1 MFSAALGSLDERVW
15 RFFVDHPFLI
25 SFAKVYTRWGVS
37 SILVPLALMVGV
49 ALFAKYQSVAL
60 AAIPMLALQV
70 NDVLTATSKSY
81 FGVARPPRA
90 EWLAGAAGGSFPSGH
105 MANTTS
111 LVVAV
116 AIVFSMNISSKR
128 AAMWVYG
135 AAGVLISLMGWSR
148 LALNVHWLSDV
159 LAGWVLG
166 TCTALGTTWIVMK
179 LAKVAPTRRNSRQ

>member
-37 SILVPLALMVGV
+37 SILIPLALMVGV

-111 LVVAV
+111 VVVAG
-116 AIVFSMNISSKR
+116 AIVISSK
-128 AAMWVYG
+128 
-135 AAGVLISLMGWSR
+135 ITINC
-148 LALNVHWLSDV
+148 AL
-159 LAGWVLG
+159 
-166 TCTALGTTWIVMK
+166 
-179 LAKVAPTRRNSRQ
+179 